1 MTLLVLWYLCHGIV
15 RLKIFVFLKV
25 HNSNLF
31 KPVQSTHLTHLLAIE
46 MSDSKPCCVLASLAR
61 NQYLPAAL
69 TPLPGAFSVC
79 SSGLRLSS
87 LLLIF
92 PCGSGKDGPSP
103 GLPPLFPS
111 RMSRSVH
118 RAFLA
123 ESIRPAPFLG
133 GGLGSGARLAGAHWW
148 DEKAF

>member
-1 MTLLVLWYLCHGIV
+1 MTLLVLWYLWHGIV

-25 HNSNLF
+25 HNSDLI

-69 TPLPGAFSVC
+69 TPLPGAFRIC
-79 SSGLRLSS
+79 SSGLLLSS
-87 LLLIF
+87 LFLIF
-92 PCGSGKDGPSP
+92 PCRSGKDGPSR
-103 GLPPLFPS
+103 GLTPLFPS

-123 ESIRPAPFLG
+123 ESIRPGPLFG
-133 GGLGSGARLAGAHWW
+133 GWAGVGSRACRGPLVR
-148 DEKAF
+148 